1 MDLTNLLRKAFEER
15 ASDIHL
21 KVGTPPILRIDGK
34 LTPVGDVQLQADDL
48 NGIVSQLL
56 NKPQVQKFESYK
68 ELDFAIVAEG
78 IGRFRVNLYQERGN
92 PAFAMRFVPQLI
104 QNMDDLKLPPIL
116 KEWCKR
122 ARGLI
127 LCTGTVGSGKST
139 TIASMIDH
147 INSTLERNLVTI
159 EDPIE
164 FVFEEKKSVIS
175 QRELGID
182 TLSFANALKH
192 AFRQDPDVIFVG
204 EMRDLETIDISL
216 KAADTGHLVMS
227 TLHTLNA
234 TETVNRI
241 ISFFPPHQHQHIR
254 ILLAATLVGV
264 LSLRLLP
271 RVDKKGRVPACEVMV
286 ATDLIRE
293 YIVDQTKT
301 RLIQNA
307 IEDGK
312 LYYNMM
318 SFDSSV
324 MGLYK
329 DGLISMETAL
339 RAATN
344 PADFERKLKGIES
357 RSY

>member
-1 MDLTNLLRKAFEER
+1 MELSKLLKLAVEEK

-21 KVGTPPILRIDGK
+21 KVGTPPIFRINGK
-34 LTPVGDVQLQADDL
+34 LRALEMPLITLEEMNKILTDLLKRPQLQ
-48 NGIVSQLL
+48 N
-56 NKPQVQKFESYK
+56 FETYK
-68 ELDFAIVAEG
+68 ELDFAISAETL
-78 IGRFRVNLYQERGN
+78 GRFRVNLYQERGN
-92 PAFAMRFVPQLI
+92 PAFAMRFVPQII
-104 QNMDDLKLPPIL
+104 QNIDDLQLPPIL
-116 KEWCKR
+116 KDWGAKP
-122 ARGLI
+122 RGLI

-139 TIASMIDH
+139 TIAAMLEYMNKTI
-147 INSTLERNLVTI
+147 ERNIVTI

-164 FVFEEKKSVIS
+164 FVFEEKKSIIS

-182 TLSFANALKH
+182 TLSFANALRH
-192 AFRQDPDVIFVG
+192 AFRQDPDVVFVG
-204 EMRDLETIDISL
+204 EMRDLETIDIAL

-227 TLHTLNA
+227 TLHTMNA
-234 TETVNRI
+234 TETINRI

-271 RVDKKGRVPACEVMV
+271 RADGKGRVPACEVMV

-293 YIVDQTKT
+293 YIIDQTKT
-301 RLIQNA
+301 RFIQNA

-312 LYYNMM
+312 MYYNMT
-318 SFDSSV
+318 SFDMSL
-324 MGLYK
+324 MELCK
-329 DGLISMETAL
+329 KELISVETAL
-339 RAATN
+339 RASTN